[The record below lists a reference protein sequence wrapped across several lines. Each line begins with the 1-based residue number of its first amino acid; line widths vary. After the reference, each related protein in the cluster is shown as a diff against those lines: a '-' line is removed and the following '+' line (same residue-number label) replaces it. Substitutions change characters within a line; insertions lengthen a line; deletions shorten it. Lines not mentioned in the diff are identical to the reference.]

1 MSNDRIH
8 LDPRTLRGLAHPLR
22 VRILTLLRDNGPS
35 TATLLAQRLGLSSAA
50 TSYHLRQLSLYGFVA
65 DEPEQGTG
73 RERWWHAVHRGTTV
87 DRVDPES
94 FGDFEIYLRAIAA
107 EYAARMDRAISEM
120 PTRPAP
126 WAHVGTLSSW
136 TRQLDPAE
144 TQAMLAELTEV
155 IDRYRLADPDVA
167 DPEGTTRVHVQ
178 LQVLPVFDEVQPV
191 IDEVQP

>member
-22 VRILTLLRDNGPS
+22 VRILQLLRDHGPS
-35 TATLLAQRLGLSSAA
+35 TATLLAQQLGLSSAA

-73 RERWWHAVHRGTTV
+73 RERWWRAVHRGTTV

-94 FGDFEIYLRAIAA
+94 FPDFEIYLRAVAA
-107 EYAARMDRAISEM
+107 EYAARIDRAISEI
-120 PTRPAP
+120 PTRPTA
-126 WAHVGTLSSW
+126 WANVGTLSDW

-144 TQAMLAELTEV
+144 TEAMLAELVEV
-155 IDRYRLADPDVA
+155 VDRYRRADPDTPA
-167 DPEGTTRVHVQ
+167 PDGTRRVQVQ
-178 LQVLPVFDEVQPV
+178 LQVLPVFDEVRA
-191 IDEVQP
+191 